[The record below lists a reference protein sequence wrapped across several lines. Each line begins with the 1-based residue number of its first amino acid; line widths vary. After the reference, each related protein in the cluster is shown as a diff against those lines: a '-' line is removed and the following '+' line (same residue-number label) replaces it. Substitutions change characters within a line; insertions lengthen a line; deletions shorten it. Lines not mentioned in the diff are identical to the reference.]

1 MTGLPVRDGGGPM
14 KQTWISHYDSGVPS
28 SINYPAWTIPDLL
41 RQSSDRFANS
51 PALLFYGTCISYR
64 ELDDLSTRFALALR
78 QLGVDKGDRVAIM
91 LPNIPQTVIAYY
103 GILKVGAVVVPTNP
117 LYVERE
123 IQAQLT
129 DAGTETMVVLDLL
142 YPRLRAVQEA
152 TTVLKRI
159 IVTSVRDY
167 LPFFK
172 KLLYPIKARLANRW
186 VAIEKVP
193 SVYGFLDLLR
203 TPFVNGADHA
213 SGLPLVRPTDLAQ
226 LQYTGGTTGTAKGV
240 MLTHRNVVVN
250 TLQGRYWSP
259 NFREGREIFLG
270 AIPFFHSYGQATCQ
284 NLAIATGSAVVLLPR
299 FQPNEVI
306 KAIHTHRITM
316 FSGVPMMYSMITEH
330 PDAKR
335 HDLRSLRVCL
345 SGASSL
351 PADVRERF
359 ERLTGAR
366 ISEGYGLTEA
376 SPATHCNP
384 LQGEHPPGSMGLP
397 FPDTEAR
404 VVDSD
409 SGLEEVPNGEAG
421 ELIVRGPQVM
431 LGYWNKADETSAVLR
446 DGWLH
451 TGDLVRRDDRGYF
464 YFVDRKKDIIKS
476 RGETVYPQE
485 IEEVLRQHPSVRDAA
500 VVGVPDHD
508 CGEVIKAYVVTKPGS
523 LVTEQAL
530 ITHCAGLLARYKI
543 PSSVE
548 FRQELPRTVIG
559 KVLRRT
565 MREEAVRTNDAGTV
579 QQQAVGVGG
588 P

>member
-1 MTGLPVRDGGGPM
+1 M
-14 KQTWISHYDSGVPS
+14 QQAWISRYDTGVPS
-28 SINYPAWTIPDLL
+28 TFNYPAWTVPDLL
-41 RQSSDRFANS
+41 RHSSDRFPNS

-64 ELDDLSTRFALALR
+64 ELDDLTTRFALGLR
-78 QLGVDKGDRVAIM
+78 QLGVSQGDRVAIM

-103 GILKVGAVVVPTNP
+103 GILKAGAIVVPTNP

-123 IQAQLT
+123 IQTQLT

-142 YPRLRAVQEA
+142 YPRVRAVKEA
-152 TTVLKRI
+152 TTLPKRI
-159 IVTSVRDY
+159 IVTGVQDY

-172 KLLYPIKARLANRW
+172 KLLYPIKARIAKRW
-186 VAIEKVP
+186 VSVEKAP
-193 SVYGFLDLLR
+193 PVYDFLELLR
-203 TPFVNGADHA
+203 IDSVNGADHSA
-213 SGLPLVRPTDLAQ
+213 GLPLVRPTDLAQ
-226 LQYTGGTTGTAKGV
+226 LQYTGGTTGTAKGA

-259 NFREGREIFLG
+259 DFRDGQEIFLG
-270 AIPFFHSYGQATCQ
+270 AIPFFHSYGQTTCQ
-284 NLAIATGSAVVLLPR
+284 NLAIATGCAVVLLPR
-299 FQPNEVI
+299 FHPDEVI
-306 KAIHTHRITM
+306 KTIHTHRITM

-335 HDLRSLRVCL
+335 YDLRSLRVCL

-351 PADVRERF
+351 PADVQERF
-359 ERLTGAR
+359 ESLTGAR

-376 SPATHCNP
+376 SPTTHCNP
-384 LQGEHPPGSMGLP
+384 MHGEHPPGSMGLP

-409 SGLEEVPNGEAG
+409 TGLEDVPDGETG

-431 LGYWNKADETSAVLR
+431 LGYWNKEDETRAVLR
-446 DGWLH
+446 NGWLH

-476 RGETVYPQE
+476 RGETVYPRE
-485 IEEVLRQHPSVRDAA
+485 IEEVLRQHPAVSEAA
-500 VVGVPDHD
+500 VVGVADHD
-508 CGEVIKAYVVTKPGS
+508 YGEVIKAYVVAKPAS
-523 LVTEQAL
+523 FVTEQAL

-543 PSSVE
+543 PSTVE

-559 KVLRRT
+559 KVLRRI
-565 MREEAVRTNDAGTV
+565 MRAEAAQAGTNE
-579 QQQAVGVGG
+579 QLHGQAV
-588 P
+588 

>member
-1 MTGLPVRDGGGPM
+1 MEL
-14 KQTWISHYDSGVPS
+14 TWISHYDAGVPA
-28 SINYPAWTIPDLL
+28 NVGYPDWTVPDLL
-41 RQSSDRFANS
+41 RHSSNRFPDS
-51 PALLFYGTCISYR
+51 PALLFYGTRISYGK
-64 ELDDLSTRFALALR
+64 LDDLSTQFALALQ
-78 QLGVDKGDRVAIM
+78 QLGVSQGDRVALM
-91 LPNIPQTVIAYY
+91 LPNIPQTVVAYY
-103 GILKVGAVVVPTNP
+103 GILKAGAVVVPINP

-123 IQAQLT
+123 IQMQLT
-129 DAGTETMVVLDLL
+129 DAGAETIVVLDLL
-142 YPRLRAVQEA
+142 YPRVRAVQDA
-152 TTVLKRI
+152 TTLLKRI

-172 KLLYPIKARLANRW
+172 KLLYPIKARLAKRW
-186 VAIEKVP
+186 VSIEKAP
-193 SVYGFLDLLR
+193 PVYGFLELLR
-203 TPFVNGADHA
+203 TNSVQGADHTD
-213 SGLPLVRPTDLAQ
+213 SLPLVRPIDLAQ

-240 MLTHRNVVVN
+240 MLTHHNVVVN

-259 NFREGREIFLG
+259 SFREGREIFLG
-270 AIPFFHSYGQATCQ
+270 AIPFFHSYGQTTCQ
-284 NLAIATGSAVVLLPR
+284 NLAIATGCAVVLLPR
-299 FQPNEVI
+299 FQPAEVI
-306 KAIHTHRITM
+306 KAIHAHRITM
-316 FSGVPMMYSMITEH
+316 LSGVPMMYSMITEH

-335 HDLRSLRVCL
+335 YDLRSLRVCL

-351 PADVRERF
+351 PADVQERF

-384 LQGEHPPGSMGLP
+384 MHGEHPSGSMGLP

-409 SGLEEVPNGEAG
+409 TGLEEVPDGETG

-431 LGYWNKADETSAVLR
+431 LGYWNREDETRAVLR

-485 IEEVLRQHPSVRDAA
+485 VEEVLRQHPAVSEAA
-500 VVGVPDHD
+500 VVGVANHEY
-508 CGEVIKAYVVTKPGS
+508 GEVIKAYVVAKPGS
-523 LVTEQAL
+523 FVTEQTL

-543 PSSVE
+543 PSTVE

-565 MREEAVRTNDAGTV
+565 LRDQAVRTSDAETV
-579 QQQAVGVGG
+579 QHQAV
-588 P
+588 

>member
-1 MTGLPVRDGGGPM
+1 MQ
-14 KQTWISHYDSGVPS
+14 QTWITQYDSGVPS
-28 SINYPAWTIPDLL
+28 SISYPEWTVPDLL
-41 RQSSDRFANS
+41 RHSSNRFANS
-51 PALLFYGTCISYR
+51 PALLFYGTCISYG
-64 ELDDLSTRFALALR
+64 ELNDLAARFALALR
-78 QLGVDKGDRVAIM
+78 QLGVSQGDRVALM
-91 LPNIPQTVIAYY
+91 LPNIPQTVVAYY
-103 GILKVGAVVVPTNP
+103 GILKAGAVVVPTNP

-123 IQAQLT
+123 IQMQLT
-129 DAGTETMVVLDLL
+129 DAGAETMVVLDLL
-142 YPRLRAVQEA
+142 YPRVRAVQDS
-152 TTVLKRI
+152 TTLLKRI

-172 KLLYPIKARLANRW
+172 KLLYPIKARLAKRW
-186 VAIEKVP
+186 VSIEKTP
-193 SVYGFLDLLR
+193 PVYGFLELIGIHS
-203 TPFVNGADHA
+203 VKGADHID
-213 SGLPLVRPTDLAQ
+213 GLPLVHPTDLAQ

-240 MLTHRNVVVN
+240 MLTHHNVVVN

-259 NFREGREIFLG
+259 NFRDGREIFLG
-270 AIPFFHSYGQATCQ
+270 AIPFFHSYGQTTCQ
-284 NLAIATGSAVVLLPR
+284 NLAIATGCPVVLLPR
-299 FQPNEVI
+299 FQPAEVI
-306 KAIHTHRITM
+306 KAIHTYRITM

-335 HDLRSLRVCL
+335 YDLRSLRVCL

-351 PADVRERF
+351 PADVQERF

-384 LQGEHPPGSMGLP
+384 MHGEHPPGSMGLP

-409 SGLEEVPNGEAG
+409 TGLEEVPDGETG

-431 LGYWNKADETSAVLR
+431 LGYWNREEETRAVLR

-485 IEEVLRQHPSVRDAA
+485 VEEVLRQHPAVSEAA
-500 VVGVPDHD
+500 VVGVADHEY
-508 CGEVIKAYVVTKPGS
+508 GEVIKAYVVAKPGS
-523 LVTEQAL
+523 FVTEQTL

-543 PSSVE
+543 PSTVE

-565 MREEAVRTNDAGTV
+565 LRDQAARTNDAEAV
-579 QQQAVGVGG
+579 QHQAV
-588 P
+588 